1 MRNKTPPAADLHFVS
16 VGANRLLSTHSTVK
30 WNASMSPWLVA
41 RGNKQD
47 RRKKKETY
55 KEEYVLT
62 FLKNQ
67 GQLFAEPIAETFEEA
82 EAFLEECLAV
92 VVDSLKEVR
101 EFLEEEGLDV
111 EGLSDKE
118 LEEQSEVFRLPDGKY
133 LIVEG

>member
-1 MRNKTPPAADLHFVS
+1 M
-16 VGANRLLSTHSTVK
+16 
-30 WNASMSPWLVA
+30 
-41 RGNKQD
+41 
-47 RRKKKETY
+47 ETY

-67 GQLFAEPIAETFEEA
+67 EQLFEEPIAETFEEA

-92 VVDSLKEVR
+92 VVDYMKEVR
-101 EFLEEEGLDV
+101 EFIEEESMDV

>member
-1 MRNKTPPAADLHFVS
+1 M
-16 VGANRLLSTHSTVK
+16 
-30 WNASMSPWLVA
+30 
-41 RGNKQD
+41 Q
-47 RRKKKETY
+47 TY

-67 GQLFAEPIAETFEEA
+67 EQLFEEPIAETFEEA

-101 EFLEEEGLDV
+101 EFMEEEGMDV

>member
-1 MRNKTPPAADLHFVS
+1 M
-16 VGANRLLSTHSTVK
+16 
-30 WNASMSPWLVA
+30 
-41 RGNKQD
+41 
-47 RRKKKETY
+47 ETY
-55 KEEYVLT
+55 TEEYVLT

-67 GQLFAEPIAETFEEA
+67 EQLFEEPIAETFEEA

-101 EFLEEEGLDV
+101 EFMEEEGMDV

>member
-1 MRNKTPPAADLHFVS
+1 M
-16 VGANRLLSTHSTVK
+16 
-30 WNASMSPWLVA
+30 
-41 RGNKQD
+41 
-47 RRKKKETY
+47 ETY

-101 EFLEEEGLDV
+101 EFMEEEGMDV

>member
-1 MRNKTPPAADLHFVS
+1 M
-16 VGANRLLSTHSTVK
+16 
-30 WNASMSPWLVA
+30 
-41 RGNKQD
+41 
-47 RRKKKETY
+47 ETY

-67 GQLFAEPIAETFEEA
+67 EQLFEEPIAETFEEA

-101 EFLEEEGLDV
+101 EFMEEEGMDV

-118 LEEQSEVFRLPDGKY
+118 LEEQSEVFCLPDGKY

>member
-1 MRNKTPPAADLHFVS
+1 M
-16 VGANRLLSTHSTVK
+16 
-30 WNASMSPWLVA
+30 
-41 RGNKQD
+41 
-47 RRKKKETY
+47 ETY

-62 FLKNQ
+62 FLNNQ
-67 GQLFAEPIAETFEEA
+67 GQLFEEPIAETFEEA

>member
-1 MRNKTPPAADLHFVS
+1 M
-16 VGANRLLSTHSTVK
+16 
-30 WNASMSPWLVA
+30 
-41 RGNKQD
+41 
-47 RRKKKETY
+47 ETY

>member
-1 MRNKTPPAADLHFVS
+1 M
-16 VGANRLLSTHSTVK
+16 
-30 WNASMSPWLVA
+30 
-41 RGNKQD
+41 
-47 RRKKKETY
+47 ETY
-55 KEEYVLT
+55 KEEIVLT

-67 GQLFAEPIAETFEEA
+67 EQLFEEPIAETFEEA

-101 EFLEEEGLDV
+101 EFMEEEGMDV

>member
-1 MRNKTPPAADLHFVS
+1 M
-16 VGANRLLSTHSTVK
+16 
-30 WNASMSPWLVA
+30 
-41 RGNKQD
+41 
-47 RRKKKETY
+47 ETY

-67 GQLFAEPIAETFEEA
+67 EQLFEEPIAETFEEA

-101 EFLEEEGLDV
+101 EFMEEEGMDV

-133 LIVEG
+133 LSVEG

>member
-1 MRNKTPPAADLHFVS
+1 M
-16 VGANRLLSTHSTVK
+16 
-30 WNASMSPWLVA
+30 
-41 RGNKQD
+41 
-47 RRKKKETY
+47 ETY

-67 GQLFAEPIAETFEEA
+67 EQLFEEPSAETFEEA

-101 EFLEEEGLDV
+101 EFMEEEGMDV

>member
-1 MRNKTPPAADLHFVS
+1 M
-16 VGANRLLSTHSTVK
+16 
-30 WNASMSPWLVA
+30 
-41 RGNKQD
+41 
-47 RRKKKETY
+47 ETY

-67 GQLFAEPIAETFEEA
+67 EQLFEEPIAETFEEA

-101 EFLEEEGLDV
+101 EFMEEEGMDV

-118 LEEQSEVFRLPDGKY
+118 LEEQSEVFRLSDGKY

>member
-1 MRNKTPPAADLHFVS
+1 MEN
-16 VGANRLLSTHSTVK
+16 
-30 WNASMSPWLVA
+30 
-41 RGNKQD
+41 
-47 RRKKKETY
+47 Y

-67 GQLFAEPIAETFEEA
+67 EQLFEEPIAETFEEA

-101 EFLEEEGLDV
+101 EFMEEEGMDV

>member
-1 MRNKTPPAADLHFVS
+1 M
-16 VGANRLLSTHSTVK
+16 
-30 WNASMSPWLVA
+30 
-41 RGNKQD
+41 
-47 RRKKKETY
+47 ETY

-67 GQLFAEPIAETFEEA
+67 AQLFAEPIAETFEEA

-101 EFLEEEGLDV
+101 EFMEEEGMDV

>member
-1 MRNKTPPAADLHFVS
+1 M
-16 VGANRLLSTHSTVK
+16 
-30 WNASMSPWLVA
+30 
-41 RGNKQD
+41 
-47 RRKKKETY
+47 ETY

-67 GQLFAEPIAETFEEA
+67 EQLFEEPIAETFEEA

-101 EFLEEEGLDV
+101 EFMDEEAMDG

>member
-1 MRNKTPPAADLHFVS
+1 M
-16 VGANRLLSTHSTVK
+16 
-30 WNASMSPWLVA
+30 
-41 RGNKQD
+41 
-47 RRKKKETY
+47 ETY

-67 GQLFAEPIAETFEEA
+67 EQLFEEPIAETFEEV

-101 EFLEEEGLDV
+101 EFMEEEGMDV

>member
-1 MRNKTPPAADLHFVS
+1 M
-16 VGANRLLSTHSTVK
+16 
-30 WNASMSPWLVA
+30 
-41 RGNKQD
+41 
-47 RRKKKETY
+47 ETY

-67 GQLFAEPIAETFEEA
+67 EQLFEEPIAETFEEA

-101 EFLEEEGLDV
+101 EFMEEEGMDV

-118 LEEQSEVFRLPDGKY
+118 LEEQSEVVRLPDGKY

>member
-1 MRNKTPPAADLHFVS
+1 M
-16 VGANRLLSTHSTVK
+16 
-30 WNASMSPWLVA
+30 
-41 RGNKQD
+41 
-47 RRKKKETY
+47 ETY

-67 GQLFAEPIAETFEEA
+67 EQLFEEPISETFEEA

-101 EFLEEEGLDV
+101 EFMEEEGMDV

>member
-1 MRNKTPPAADLHFVS
+1 M
-16 VGANRLLSTHSTVK
+16 
-30 WNASMSPWLVA
+30 
-41 RGNKQD
+41 
-47 RRKKKETY
+47 ETY

-67 GQLFAEPIAETFEEA
+67 EQLFEEPIAETFEEA

-92 VVDSLKEVR
+92 VVDSLKEGR
-101 EFLEEEGLDV
+101 EFMEEEGMDV

>member
-1 MRNKTPPAADLHFVS
+1 M
-16 VGANRLLSTHSTVK
+16 
-30 WNASMSPWLVA
+30 
-41 RGNKQD
+41 
-47 RRKKKETY
+47 ETY

-67 GQLFAEPIAETFEEA
+67 EQLFEEPIAETFEEA

-92 VVDSLKEVR
+92 VVDSLKKVR
-101 EFLEEEGLDV
+101 EFLEEEGMDV

>member
-1 MRNKTPPAADLHFVS
+1 M
-16 VGANRLLSTHSTVK
+16 
-30 WNASMSPWLVA
+30 
-41 RGNKQD
+41 
-47 RRKKKETY
+47 ETY

-67 GQLFAEPIAETFEEA
+67 EQLFEEPIAETFEEA

-101 EFLEEEGLDV
+101 EFMEEEGMDV

-118 LEEQSEVFRLPDGKY
+118 LEEQSEVLRLPDGKY

>member
-1 MRNKTPPAADLHFVS
+1 M
-16 VGANRLLSTHSTVK
+16 
-30 WNASMSPWLVA
+30 
-41 RGNKQD
+41 
-47 RRKKKETY
+47 ETY

-67 GQLFAEPIAETFEEA
+67 EQLFEEPIVETFEEA

-101 EFLEEEGLDV
+101 EFMEEEGMDV

>member
-1 MRNKTPPAADLHFVS
+1 M
-16 VGANRLLSTHSTVK
+16 
-30 WNASMSPWLVA
+30 
-41 RGNKQD
+41 
-47 RRKKKETY
+47 ETY

-67 GQLFAEPIAETFEEA
+67 EQLFEEPIAETFEEA

-101 EFLEEEGLDV
+101 EFMEEEGMDV
-111 EGLSDKE
+111 EDLSDKE

>member
-1 MRNKTPPAADLHFVS
+1 M
-16 VGANRLLSTHSTVK
+16 
-30 WNASMSPWLVA
+30 
-41 RGNKQD
+41 
-47 RRKKKETY
+47 ETY

-67 GQLFAEPIAETFEEA
+67 EQLFEEPIAETFEEA

-101 EFLEEEGLDV
+101 EFMEEEGMDV
-111 EGLSDKE
+111 EGLSDKG

>member
-1 MRNKTPPAADLHFVS
+1 M
-16 VGANRLLSTHSTVK
+16 
-30 WNASMSPWLVA
+30 
-41 RGNKQD
+41 
-47 RRKKKETY
+47 ETY

-62 FLKNQ
+62 FLNNQ
-67 GQLFAEPIAETFEEA
+67 GQLFEEPIAETFEEA

-101 EFLEEEGLDV
+101 EFMEEEGMDV

>member
-1 MRNKTPPAADLHFVS
+1 M
-16 VGANRLLSTHSTVK
+16 
-30 WNASMSPWLVA
+30 
-41 RGNKQD
+41 
-47 RRKKKETY
+47 ETY

-67 GQLFAEPIAETFEEA
+67 EQLFEEPIAETFEEA
-82 EAFLEECLAV
+82 EAFLEDCLAV

-101 EFLEEEGLDV
+101 EFMEEEGMDV

>member
-1 MRNKTPPAADLHFVS
+1 M
-16 VGANRLLSTHSTVK
+16 
-30 WNASMSPWLVA
+30 
-41 RGNKQD
+41 
-47 RRKKKETY
+47 ETY

-62 FLKNQ
+62 LLKNQ
-67 GQLFAEPIAETFEEA
+67 EQLFEEPIAETFEEA

-101 EFLEEEGLDV
+101 EFMEEEGMDV

>member
-1 MRNKTPPAADLHFVS
+1 M
-16 VGANRLLSTHSTVK
+16 
-30 WNASMSPWLVA
+30 
-41 RGNKQD
+41 
-47 RRKKKETY
+47 ETY

-67 GQLFAEPIAETFEEA
+67 EQLFEEPIAETFEEA

-101 EFLEEEGLDV
+101 EFLEEEGMDV

>member
-1 MRNKTPPAADLHFVS
+1 M
-16 VGANRLLSTHSTVK
+16 
-30 WNASMSPWLVA
+30 
-41 RGNKQD
+41 
-47 RRKKKETY
+47 ETY

-67 GQLFAEPIAETFEEA
+67 EQLFEEPIAETFEEA

-101 EFLEEEGLDV
+101 EFMEEEGMDV

-118 LEEQSEVFRLPDGKY
+118 LEEQTEVFRLPDGKY

>member
-1 MRNKTPPAADLHFVS
+1 M
-16 VGANRLLSTHSTVK
+16 
-30 WNASMSPWLVA
+30 
-41 RGNKQD
+41 
-47 RRKKKETY
+47 ETY

-62 FLKNQ
+62 FLKNLE
-67 GQLFAEPIAETFEEA
+67 QLFEEPVAETFEEA
-82 EAFLEECLAV
+82 EAFLEDCLAV
-92 VVDSLKEVR
+92 VVDSLKEAR

>member
-1 MRNKTPPAADLHFVS
+1 M
-16 VGANRLLSTHSTVK
+16 
-30 WNASMSPWLVA
+30 
-41 RGNKQD
+41 
-47 RRKKKETY
+47 ETY

-67 GQLFAEPIAETFEEA
+67 EQLFEEPIAETFEEA
-82 EAFLEECLAV
+82 EAFLGECLAV

-101 EFLEEEGLDV
+101 EFMEEEGMDV

-118 LEEQSEVFRLPDGKY
+118 LEEQSEVFRLSDGKY

>member
-1 MRNKTPPAADLHFVS
+1 M
-16 VGANRLLSTHSTVK
+16 
-30 WNASMSPWLVA
+30 
-41 RGNKQD
+41 
-47 RRKKKETY
+47 ETY

-62 FLKNQ
+62 FLNNQ
-67 GQLFAEPIAETFEEA
+67 GQLFEEPIAETFEEA
-82 EAFLEECLAV
+82 EAFLEDCLAV

>member
-1 MRNKTPPAADLHFVS
+1 M
-16 VGANRLLSTHSTVK
+16 
-30 WNASMSPWLVA
+30 
-41 RGNKQD
+41 
-47 RRKKKETY
+47 ETY

-67 GQLFAEPIAETFEEA
+67 EQLFEEPIAETFEEA

-101 EFLEEEGLDV
+101 EFMEEEGMDV

-118 LEEQSEVFRLPDGKY
+118 LEEQLS
-133 LIVEG
+133 LIHI

>member
-1 MRNKTPPAADLHFVS
+1 M
-16 VGANRLLSTHSTVK
+16 
-30 WNASMSPWLVA
+30 
-41 RGNKQD
+41 
-47 RRKKKETY
+47 ETY

-67 GQLFAEPIAETFEEA
+67 EQLFEEPIAETFEEA

-101 EFLEEEGLDV
+101 EFMEEEGMDM

>member
-1 MRNKTPPAADLHFVS
+1 M
-16 VGANRLLSTHSTVK
+16 
-30 WNASMSPWLVA
+30 
-41 RGNKQD
+41 
-47 RRKKKETY
+47 ETY

-67 GQLFAEPIAETFEEA
+67 EQLFEEPIAETFEEA

-92 VVDSLKEVR
+92 VVDSLKKVR
-101 EFLEEEGLDV
+101 EFMEEEGMDV

>member
-1 MRNKTPPAADLHFVS
+1 M
-16 VGANRLLSTHSTVK
+16 
-30 WNASMSPWLVA
+30 
-41 RGNKQD
+41 
-47 RRKKKETY
+47 ETY

-67 GQLFAEPIAETFEEA
+67 EQLFEEPIAETFEEA
-82 EAFLEECLAV
+82 EVFLEECLAV

-101 EFLEEEGLDV
+101 EFMEEEGMDV

>member
-1 MRNKTPPAADLHFVS
+1 
-16 VGANRLLSTHSTVK
+16 
-30 WNASMSPWLVA
+30 MSAWLVA
-41 RGNKQD
+41 RENKPD
-47 RRKKKETY
+47 RRRKMETY

-67 GQLFAEPIAETFEEA
+67 EQLFEEPIAETFEEA

-101 EFLEEEGLDV
+101 EFMEEEGMDV

>member
-1 MRNKTPPAADLHFVS
+1 M
-16 VGANRLLSTHSTVK
+16 
-30 WNASMSPWLVA
+30 
-41 RGNKQD
+41 
-47 RRKKKETY
+47 ETY

-67 GQLFAEPIAETFEEA
+67 EQLFEEPIAETFEEA
-82 EAFLEECLAV
+82 EAFLDECLAV

-101 EFLEEEGLDV
+101 EFMEEEGMDV